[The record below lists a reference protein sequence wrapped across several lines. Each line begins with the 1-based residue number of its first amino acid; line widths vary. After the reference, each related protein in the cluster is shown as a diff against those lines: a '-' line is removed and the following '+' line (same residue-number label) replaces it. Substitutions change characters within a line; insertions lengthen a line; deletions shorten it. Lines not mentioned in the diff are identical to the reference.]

1 MSGRVVGIDLG
12 TSNSVVC
19 AVIDGEAVVIPDH
32 EGNKIQPSVVSFLP
46 DGRTIVGRQA
56 KSRIAIDPLNTVYSA
71 KRLIGRPFHAPEIN
85 VAISKHAYQ
94 IVKGEDGN
102 PRTFVRGR
110 HYRIE
115 DLQAIILRH
124 MKQIAENYLGE
135 EVTRAVITVPANFNE
150 AQRQATKAAGEL
162 AGLEVLR
169 ILNEPTAAALAYGY
183 DQNLRERIAVY
194 DLGGGTFDITILELR
209 DNVFEVMSTA
219 GDTFL
224 GGDDFDMRITQLI
237 IEEFE
242 RRFQYDMRQAPG
254 ALQRLKVISEQLKTT
269 LSTETDA
276 GAPIKQMVPGASAPS
291 TFDFS
296 ITRERFDQICGDIIQ
311 QTFLVCDEALKLA
324 GITSAEVDRL
334 VLVGGSTRIPL
345 TRTMVQHYFFKEPL
359 TTINPDEVVAV
370 GAAIYAFGL
379 EEQTRGDFEEFE
391 LLSEDYLIEG
401 SQVGPTAPLLID
413 VTPHTLGIETVGGYA
428 DPVVERNSS
437 IPLRSN
443 RTFAT
448 SADNQTQVRINI
460 LEGESRV
467 AQENRLIGELM
478 LFDLPPAP
486 RGTINVDVTFEINTD
501 GMLQVVARD
510 SETGSVQQT
519 RLFIAGT
526 TPGDVLEGVVYDD
539 LPEAF

>member
-71 KRLIGRPFHAPEIN
+71 KRLIGRPFHAPELN

-115 DLQAIILRH
+115 ELQAIILRH

-224 GGDDFDMRITQLI
+224 GGDDFDDRIMDLLAD
-237 IEEFE
+237 EFVG
-242 RRFQYDMRQAPG
+242 QYGINPRNDPYAYE
-254 ALQRLKVISEQLKTT
+254 K
-269 LSTETDA
+269 
-276 GAPIKQMVPGASAPS
+276 
-291 TFDFS
+291 
-296 ITRERFDQICGDIIQ
+296 
-311 QTFLVCDEALKLA
+311 LKLA
-324 GITSAEVDRL
+324 AENAKKALSVDEE
-334 VLVGGSTRIPL
+334 TR
-345 TRTMVQHYFFKEPL
+345 
-359 TTINPDEVVAV
+359 VA
-370 GAAIYAFGL
+370 
-379 EEQTRGDFEEFE
+379 
-391 LLSEDYLIEG
+391 
-401 SQVGPTAPLLID
+401 ID
-413 VTPHTLGIETVGGYA
+413 RSSPVR
-428 DPVVERNSS
+428 VVELD
-437 IPLRSN
+437 PL
-443 RTFAT
+443 
-448 SADNQTQVRINI
+448 
-460 LEGESRV
+460 GRV
-467 AQENRLIGELM
+467 AGLRMIRPV
-478 LFDLPPAP
+478 F
-486 RGTINVDVTFEINTD
+486 VT
-501 GMLQVVARD
+501 
-510 SETGSVQQT
+510 VQ
-519 RLFIAGT
+519 RR
-526 TPGDVLEGVVYDD
+526 
-539 LPEAF
+539 